1 MGNLVK
7 IAPEH
12 VRPVSALEHEL
23 IPTPRHPR
31 APETSNPPQ
40 TLQDPAGP
48 NSMGQETNTS
58 QENIERPQSNA
69 SEEQP
74 DTEPELTENEPEN
87 TAIPPVEDV
96 CLDLASVPVP
106 VETDDELVLCMDTDA
121 HPIDKGSSE
130 ALGRRAEILVD
141 DQDIEQW
148 KQTNK
153 EPRFCVRCQFFQT

>member
-74 DTEPELTENEPEN
+74 DTN
-87 TAIPPVEDV
+87 TSQESI
-96 CLDLASVPVP
+96 
-106 VETDDELVLCMDTDA
+106 
-121 HPIDKGSSE
+121 
-130 ALGRRAEILVD
+130 RRAEILVD